1 MADEIEALLRNYNK
15 LTNNKGAGRLSP
27 QRDAI
32 VRETH
37 NEHLVRV
44 SLEHDKPDFISGKK
58 TWIAVV
64 VKELIGPPS
73 LGSTA
78 EYVYNNM
85 DLKGK
90 DPENFKHCLALIPDA
105 HDLVTP
111 LPEDISLNADLTNP
125 KNYIPLTMASY
136 FYTFNPSILAF
147 GVGSEIE
154 VQFNDNEVNEGIILS
169 VIKSSPSQQKAK
181 DERKDGDGS
190 TVGDSDTTGDGKQ
203 VDNNDGP
210 SGKCGDGKIYPYE
223 DCKTAP
229 LTSTGQTVT
238 LHPTY
243 WNNLDNLLK
252 TIKDNENGYIIKVGE
267 SIRSQARQLQIR
279 KSRCPEWQTCKD
291 MTEEKLKTAKW
302 NYVLTQCGCKDKTP
316 VAAVSGPYSSNH
328 LKGLAV
334 DLKMD
339 VDCPAQPVSSVGY
352 ENCKKNSKVYNFMK
366 KYADPTKIK
375 DLSRAGKGEAWH
387 WSYNGG

>member
-64 VKELIGPPS
+64 VKALQGPPA

-85 DLKGK
+85 NLNGQ
-90 DPENFKHCLALIPDA
+90 DPNFTHCLAFIPDA

-111 LPEDISLNADLTNP
+111 LPDDISSNADLTNP

-136 FYTFNPSILAF
+136 FYSFSPSKLPIAE
-147 GVGSEIE
+147 GAEIE
-154 VQFNDNEVNEGIILS
+154 VQFNDNEMNEGIILN

-190 TVGDSDTTGDGKQ
+190 TVGDSDTTGDGTQ
-203 VDNNDGP
+203 VDNNDAAD
-210 SGKCGDGKIYPYE
+210 GKCGDGKTYPYE

-229 LTSTGQTVT
+229 LTSTKQTVT
-238 LHPTY
+238 LHPTF
-243 WNNLDNLLK
+243 WNNLDNLLT
-252 TIKDNENGYIIKVGE
+252 TIKDNENLIITVGE

-279 KSRCPEWQTCKD
+279 KNRCPEWNGCV
-291 MTEEKLKTAKW
+291 TEEQLKTDRWTNIITK
-302 NYVLTQCGCKDKTP
+302 CGCKDKTP
-316 VAAVSGPYSSNH
+316 VAAVTGPYASNH

-334 DLKMD
+334 DFKMD
-339 VDCPAQPVSSVGY
+339 VKPCPANTVDPVNY
-352 ENCKKNSKVYNFMK
+352 EKCRQNSKVYK
-366 KYADPTKIK
+366 ALAKYADKTKVK
-375 DLSRAGKGEAWH
+375 NLEGAKGEPWH
-387 WSYNGG
+387 WSHNGG